1 MPEREFDD
9 LVAELRDLGRAYVVP
24 EAMDQ
29 RAAVRRRLARPAPRR
44 HRARFYLSAVIAAL
58 VVAVAAISP
67 ARATV
72 IDAFRRVAG
81 FELRHGA
88 PPTVPPPTVPP
99 ATVPPATPSPIPSI
113 RSVGL
118 EEARRAALFPV
129 TAPGVLGSPDR
140 VLLLDPD
147 GNGAPRVV
155 SLVYRG
161 GTVHFDQFDGTLEPA
176 FMKTAPNAEWVTL
189 GDGAVWL
196 PTSHPVTYVGRD
208 GVARTGTARL
218 AGPTLIWS
226 SGPVSYRLEGLAT
239 LEEALVVA
247 RSVR

>member
-1 MPEREFDD
+1 MSELEFDD
-9 LVAELRDLGRAYVVP
+9 LVAELRDLGRACVVP
-24 EAMDQ
+24 EAADQ
-29 RAAVRRRLARPAPRR
+29 RAAVRERLARPAPRR
-44 HRARFYLSAVIAAL
+44 HRVRFYLSAVAAAL
-58 VVAVAAISP
+58 VVAVVAISP

-72 IDAFRRVAG
+72 VDAFRRIAG
-81 FELRHGA
+81 FELRQERPHEEL
-88 PPTVPPPTVPP
+88 
-99 ATVPPATPSPIPSI
+99 PATPSPIPSI
-113 RSVGL
+113 
-118 EEARRAALFPV
+118 EEANLAEAGRAALFPV
-129 TAPGVLGSPDR
+129 TAPRALGSPDR

-147 GNGAPRVV
+147 RNGAPRVV

-196 PTSHPVTYVGRD
+196 STSHPVTYVGRD
-208 GVARTGTARL
+208 GVARTETARL

-226 SGPVSYRLEGLAT
+226 IGPVSYRLEGLPT